1 MDIPP
6 SRDEIARL
14 ATTLNDLLARLEAVI
29 ARERSFVSDAGHEL
43 RSPLARLK
51 VEIDLA
57 LRYPRSH
64 TQLQDALRSASE
76 ETDHLVRLAEDLLLL
91 TRADATRHQPSQTR
105 PSVALAPLLTRL
117 ADRHQAATGRL
128 MRLDCPLGLAVRAD
142 PVRLE
147 RAVANLIDNAV
158 QHGRGPI
165 GITATPATT
174 TAGEQIEIHV
184 TDHGPGFPPAFLPHA
199 FERFSRPDEARSGG
213 GTGLGLAIVAAIA
226 RSLGGDA
233 HAGNAAGGGA
243 HVWITLP
250 APLPLASADHEPARQ
265 PGF

>member
-29 ARERSFVSDAGHEL
+29 ARERSFVSDASHEL

-184 TDHGPGFPPAFLPHA
+184 TTTDPD
-199 FERFSRPDEARSGG
+199 SRPPSCPMP
-213 GTGLGLAIVAAIA
+213 
-226 RSLGGDA
+226 S
-233 HAGNAAGGGA
+233 NA
-243 HVWITLP
+243 LP
-250 APLPLASADHEPARQ
+250 A
-265 PGF
+265 